1 MRYWIAFPVVVALV
15 AAPVVAQGQ
24 GATSASGT
32 DAWLQLQLN
41 EPEGLR
47 VPSVSRPSLAYVP
60 EHLKHPARASPDN
73 RAATVEG
80 ATPQPAP
87 ATDTADEQ
95 KPEAEPYVVDPS
107 LSPIDI
113 RRWHPEAFDPLVRS
127 DHEIELE
134 YVTPGTTEESK
145 SRISRGG
152 RIAIGVLV
160 PVLLL
165 TAVAAA
171 VTVSSFNNMEV
182 L

>member
-1 MRYWIAFPVVVALV
+1 MQYWLGFVVVVGLV

-32 DAWLQLQLN
+32 DAWLQLELN

-60 EHLKHPARASPDN
+60 EHLKDPARASPDN

-87 ATDTADEQ
+87 GTDTADER
-95 KPEAEPYVVDPS
+95 KPEAEPYVVDPN

-113 RRWHPEAFDPLVRS
+113 RRWHPEAFDPSVTS
-127 DHEIELE
+127 DREIELE
-134 YVTPGTTEESK
+134 YATPGTTEESK
-145 SRISRGG
+145 SRVSRGG
-152 RIAIGVLV
+152 RIAIGVLI
-160 PVLLL
+160 PVLFL
-165 TAVAAA
+165 TAIAAA
-171 VTVSSFNNMEV
+171 ATASAFNNMEI